1 MPKRTVAIAASV
13 ALTLLCF
20 GAGPARAA
28 DETAAQAMLDAATQ
42 TWLQV
47 SAMPPSD
54 RNDESHAR
62 RVRLLRDV
70 DALLQRIVDRHAGTR
85 IAERLSSGAEIGG
98 LSLARASLAVQ
109 QAQDEHCD
117 H

>member
-1 MPKRTVAIAASV
+1 
-13 ALTLLCF
+13 LL
-20 GAGPARAA
+20 
-28 DETAAQAMLDAATQ
+28 DSATQ
-42 TWLQV
+42 VWSQA

-54 RNDESHAR
+54 RNDEQHAR

-70 DALLQRIVDRHAGTR
+70 DALLQRIVERHGGTR
-85 IAERLSSGAEIGG
+85 IAERLSSGGEIGG